1 MTNPNHIDFESQPPQ
16 PKTFQYVALLGIKAN
31 STLDILKRIEAG
43 FSFRSFEKFQRTV
56 ALPLGELARLIQV
69 KPRTLTRRKAEGRF
83 QPDESDRLLRAS
95 RLFQMAVDLF
105 EGDIAAARIWVA
117 SSKKALGGKTPLEF
131 ARTEVGAREVE
142 NLIGRLEYGVYS

>member
-1 MTNPNHIDFESQPPQ
+1 MTNPNHINFKSQPARPIS
-16 PKTFQYVALLGIKAN
+16 FRYVGLLGIKAD

-43 FSFRSFEKFQRTV
+43 VSFRNFEKFQRTV
-56 ALPLGELARLIQV
+56 ALPLGELALLIQV
-69 KPRTLTRRKAEGRF
+69 KPRTLTRRQAEGRF
-83 QPDESDRLLRAS
+83 QRDESDRLLRAS

-105 EGDIAAARIWVA
+105 EGDTAAARIWVA

-131 ARTEVGAREVE
+131 ARTEVGAGEVE

>member
-1 MTNPNHIDFESQPPQ
+1 MTNPKHIDFESQPPLQ
-16 PKTFQYVALLGIKAN
+16 KSFRYVALLGIKAN
-31 STLDILKRIEAG
+31 STLDILKRMEAG